1 MSLLTVE
8 GVTVSR
14 GGRII
19 LSGIDLTVE
28 PGEILG
34 LLGPNGAGKTSLLRV
49 LAGLDKPDKGAVSV
63 DGIRLEAIAHWDRAR
78 RIGFLPQ
85 PAEAAWPITVAHLVG
100 LGRLP
105 FARPFGGAD
114 ERDSRAVESA
124 LAEADLT
131 RLCDRAVNT
140 LSSGELSRAF
150 LARALAGQPRLLLA
164 DEPTANLDPAHQ
176 LAAMGMLRRLAA
188 NGAGIVMTQ
197 HDLPLASRFCD
208 RLLLIGQGKAI
219 ALGPPS
225 AVLTPQNLDAVFGIV
240 AHYQAD
246 PHSDFFA
253 LPWSLAAKPSD
264 GNIFPHE

>member
-1 MSLLTVE
+1 MSLLAAD

-49 LAGLDKPDKGAVSV
+49 LAGLDKPDKGAIKV
-63 DGIRLEAIAHWDRAR
+63 DGIRLDAIAHRDRAR

-85 PAEAAWPITVAHLVG
+85 PAEAAWPITVGHLVG

-105 FARPFGGAD
+105 FGRPFGGAD
-114 ERDSRAVESA
+114 EKDSRAIEAA
-124 LAEADLT
+124 LAEADLIPL
-131 RLCDRAVNT
+131 RDRAVNT

-176 LAAMGMLRRLAA
+176 LAAMAMLRHLAA

-208 RLLLIGQGKAI
+208 RLLLIGQGRAV
-219 ALGPPS
+219 ALGVPS
-225 AVLTPQNLDAVFGIV
+225 AVLTAQNLDTVFGIV
-240 AHYQAD
+240 AHYQTD
-246 PHSDFFA
+246 PHSNFFA
-253 LPWSLAAKPSD
+253 LPWSLAAKPSG
-264 GNIFPHE
+264 GNIIIHE